1 MSIFSRFFKKT
12 PGSSKA
18 ASPLSGLKSA
28 DETVPLNAS
37 DIAKAIQSHVPVNG
51 GGATRRNERLERREM
66 LYAVVRE
73 TMTRVGV
80 LSVSYRFKVLSLD
93 SRGRQYLIM
102 MDLVRLQ
109 GSELGR
115 LTEIETLISQTA
127 KVRHDI
133 VVSSVYWRINE
144 TVGSQAVASPTPK
157 PSVPEPHATSK
168 PAAKPRFDA
177 LQEDEVEAFK
187 RALSTPVGGV
197 QLSSPGEI
205 VHASPDTGYPDTT
218 FVDTE
223 LDDRP
228 SPLGGTQYG
237 ELR

>member
-1 MSIFSRFFKKT
+1 MSIFSRLFKKKSD
-12 PGSSKA
+12 GSS
-18 ASPLSGLKSA
+18 SGNRTSDLKSA
-28 DETVPLNAS
+28 DSTIPLNVE
-37 DIAKAIQSHVPVNG
+37 DIARAIQSQTPANA

-80 LSVSYRFKVLSLD
+80 LSVSYKFKVLSLD

-115 LTEIETLISQTA
+115 LLEIETLITETA
-127 KVRHDI
+127 KARHDI
-133 VVSSVYWRINE
+133 VVTSVYWRINE
-144 TVGSQAVASPTPK
+144 AGTATPTTAPSRAAAHESTVPIRTTPK
-157 PSVPEPHATSK
+157 PK
-168 PAAKPRFDA
+168 FDP
-177 LQEDEVEAFK
+177 LQEDEVAAFK
-187 RALSTPVGGV
+187 RALNMPMTGV
-197 QLSSPGEI
+197 LLSRPGEI
-205 VHASPDTGYPDTT
+205 VPSTPPAGYPDTT

-223 LDDRP
+223 MDDRP

-237 ELR
+237 ELN